1 MGPERALPPR
11 KPVWILSAPMS
22 PPQLRT
28 LRGTISEDALPP
40 GPPRG
45 LSPRKLL
52 EHVAPRLS
60 PTCLRLGSA
69 SPKVPRTLLTLD
81 EQVVSGRCPRAA
93 PTARPGLNPVRS
105 APSRLALTLILG
117 WTVTP
122 RELAFQ
128 RGQHRSSRALPLKV

>member
-1 MGPERALPPR
+1 MGSDHGLHPG
-11 KPVWILSAPMS
+11 KPVQSLSAPTS
-22 PPQLRT
+22 LPQLRT
-28 LRGTISEDALPP
+28 LRGTISEDVLPP

-81 EQVVSGRCPRAA
+81 EQVVSGGWGAPS
-93 PTARPGLNPVRS
+93 PTARPGLNPACPV
-105 APSRLALTLILG
+105 P
-117 WTVTP
+117 
-122 RELAFQ
+122 
-128 RGQHRSSRALPLKV
+128 

>member
-1 MGPERALPPR
+1 MGADRGFHPQQLAFS
-11 KPVWILSAPMS
+11 LSVPTCL
-22 PPQLRT
+22 PQLRT
-28 LRGTISEDALPP
+28 LRGTISEEALPP

-81 EQVVSGRCPRAA
+81 EQVVSGRGVPS
-93 PTARPGLNPVRS
+93 PTARPGLNP
-105 APSRLALTLILG
+105 ACPALIHLALILDR
-117 WTVTP
+117 TVTLGK
-122 RELAFQ
+122 LAFQ
-128 RGQHRSSRALPLKV
+128 RGDQTSSGALPL

>member
-1 MGPERALPPR
+1 MGSDHVLLPSR
-11 KPVWILSAPMS
+11 QPVWVLSAPTS

-81 EQVVSGRCPRAA
+81 EQVVSGRDALS
-93 PTARPGLNPVRS
+93 PTGLNPACP
-105 APSRLALTLILG
+105 APRCLGLTLILH
-117 WTVTP
+117 WTVIP
-122 RELAFQ
+122 GELAFQ
-128 RGQHRSSRALPLKV
+128 RGYQRSPGTLPLKV